1 MWSRTGSALAGVD
14 SGLCRRALPW
24 AAGRFTLCLS
34 LLGILGVP
42 LAAQRPLTAQGV
54 RSLVF
59 GVVFPGLPKSILR
72 TDALNSGQIDVSGV
86 KFSPVQLQFA
96 LPAVMTG
103 PAGAT
108 LPLSFGANDG
118 GWSPPQQIG
127 SQIGFDPRAAFV
139 ATLDQNGKVSVYLG
153 GTANPLPSQR
163 AGSYTGTVTLTVTY
177 LP

>member
-14 SGLCRRALPW
+14 SDLCRRAFPRVAALLPV
-24 AAGRFTLCLS
+24 CLL
-34 LLGILGVP
+34 LLGVLAAP

-59 GVVFPGLPKSILR
+59 GVLFPGVSKAIFR
-72 TDALNSGQIDVSGV
+72 TDALNSGQIDVSGF

-127 SQIGFDPRAAFV
+127 NQIGFDPRAAFV

-163 AGSYTGTVTLTVTY
+163 AGTYTGTVTLTVTY

>member
-1 MWSRTGSALAGVD
+1 MGG
-14 SGLCRRALPW
+14 
-24 AAGRFTLCLS
+24 
-34 LLGILGVP
+34 P
-42 LAAQRPLTAQGV
+42 LTAQRPLTARGV

-72 TDALNSGQIDVSGV
+72 TDGLNSGQIDVSGV

-108 LPLSFGANDG
+108 LPLTFSANDG
-118 GWSPPQQIG
+118 GWSPSQQIG
-127 SQIGFDPRAAFV
+127 NQIGFDPRVAFV
-139 ATLDQNGKVSVYLG
+139 ATLDQNGRVSVYLG
-153 GTANPLPSQR
+153 GTANPLSSQR
-163 AGSYTGTVTLTVTY
+163 AGTYTGTVTLTVTY